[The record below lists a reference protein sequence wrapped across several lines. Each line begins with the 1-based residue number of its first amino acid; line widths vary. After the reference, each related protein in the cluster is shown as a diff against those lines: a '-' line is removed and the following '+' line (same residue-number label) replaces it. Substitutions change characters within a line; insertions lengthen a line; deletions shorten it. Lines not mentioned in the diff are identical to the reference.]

1 MSIEFLRA
9 LSERHA
15 PCDITRPDEIDDLVV
30 LRAAGMVAAFTLH
43 AHSQNGKTEV
53 GRFLSLTPAGRQAL
67 ELPEDACDLWWCP
80 LRR

>member
-9 LSERHA
+9 LSERRA
-15 PCDITRPDEIDDLVV
+15 PCDITRPDEINNLVV

-43 AHSQNGKTEV
+43 APSRNGKAEV

-67 ELPEDACDLWWCP
+67 HFRPEAGDAGHG